1 MCSTIEKIDINKI
14 QGARVS
20 VRSCKNQK
28 FYFQQQINFHQKI
41 KNNSWKYGGITNPW
55 GWGGGVWGGDKSR
68 ATAFEKTQVL
78 ESKDRNIKA
87 STANIFKKLKET
99 ILSK

>member
-1 MCSTIEKIDINKI
+1 M
-14 QGARVS
+14 A
-20 VRSCKNQK
+20 
-28 FYFQQQINFHQKI
+28 
-41 KNNSWKYGGITNPW
+41 P
-55 GWGGGVWGGDKSR
+55 
-68 ATAFEKTQVL
+68 AFEKTQVL